1 MEAKSPK
8 EASETLTLR
17 AATISNTH
25 GLEICVAQTLMLA
38 GTRIHFQIQTSLT
51 WEVQRGLE

>member
-8 EASETLTLR
+8 EASKTLTLR

-25 GLEICVAQTLMLA
+25 GLETCVAQTLMLA
-38 GTRIHFQIQTSLT
+38 GTRIHFQIQTRLT
-51 WEVQRGLE
+51 WEVQTDLE